1 MKLFGLVLIV
11 LGTNAIV
18 IDKKETPMAG
28 PFIIQDPRLDNTKND
43 DAYLTKVFE
52 KYSTK
57 EGEDGESDR
66 YISKANAKFVA
77 REVVGRWSGK
87 SGAELDAA
95 VDARFDSS
103 WHNIDTENKDKISVK
118 NAQYWVRQVAGDD
131 RATGFKGYKFWIN
144 RIIYLR

>member
-1 MKLFGLVLIV
+1 MKFFGLVLIV

-18 IDKKETPMAG
+18 LDKKESPMAG

-43 DAYLTKVFE
+43 DAYLIKVFE
-52 KYSTK
+52 KYSTTS
-57 EGEDGESDR
+57 GEDPDR
-66 YISKANAKFVA
+66 YISKDNAKFVA
-77 REVVGRWSGK
+77 REVVGRWTGK
-87 SGAELDAA
+87 TGAELDAA

-131 RATGFKGYKFWIN
+131 KATGFKGYKF
-144 RIIYLR
+144 